1 MQVIFLP
8 VKSHYK
14 LQALL
19 TEFYVTQNLKCGTFL
34 LLTITLFCFYLKKHI
49 LIKTDNYPGLLI

>member
-19 TEFYVTQNLKCGTFL
+19 TEFYVIQNLRSVAH
-34 LLTITLFCFYLKKHI
+34 FY
-49 LIKTDNYPGLLI
+49 Y